1 MRTSNRIGRVVLAG
15 TLLMSLS
22 LGSFALADQPASAGD
37 TAPVLVEA
45 GAETPLALKTVQS
58 QGIQFQAD
66 AAFVEEVDEEGTEGP
81 TFTYLSENGMG
92 EVSILRGDYT
102 SMIGEISA
110 DPVAFLG
117 DGMGF
122 ESLEITGEHNRTL
135 DDSPLWTLEFT
146 CMVAGQAATGYMTI
160 LCSADASAMV
170 TALWA
175 ESAGADEVW
184 AFEQLGRSFSLADAS
199 QMSGDT
205 SKEGLQV
212 LDGDSAA
219 QKDGDA
225 ASLPPQLSMDAAV
238 TFELPNWTLVVSTDP
253 DTFVYTTVSS
263 WDDAANG
270 KGAIGVPVLV
280 TNTGAESK
288 APWWDFTSYYYGP
301 SGIQQGGASSSSAGW
316 YFDDSFESVASLRP
330 GASANAYIYFYDE
343 GDGEYVAEFS
353 TWDEEYNTV
362 VEEISF
368 AIAR

>member
-1 MRTSNRIGRVVLAG
+1 MRTSNRISRVALAG

-22 LGSFALADQPASAGD
+22 LGSFALADQPAPTGD
-37 TAPVLVEA
+37 AAPVLVEA

-58 QGIQFQAD
+58 QGVQFQAD
-66 AAFVEEVDEEGTEGP
+66 AAFVEEVNEEGTEGP
-81 TFTYLSENGMG
+81 TFTYLSESGMG

-102 SMIGEISA
+102 SMIDEISA
-110 DPVAFLG
+110 DPAAFLK

-122 ESLEITGEHNRTL
+122 ENPEITGEHNRTL
-135 DDSPLWTLEFT
+135 DTSPLWTLEFT

-160 LCSADASAMV
+160 LCGADASAMV

-175 ESAGADEVW
+175 ESTGADETW
-184 AFEQLGRSFSLADAS
+184 AFEQLGRSLSFVGAS
-199 QMSGDT
+199 QTSGDA
-205 SKEGLQV
+205 SKEGLRAFE
-212 LDGDSAA
+212 GDSAA
-219 QKDGDA
+219 QEAKGA
-225 ASLPPQLSMDAAV
+225 ASVPPQLSMDAAT
-238 TFELPNWTLVVSTDP
+238 TFELPNWTLTVSTDP
-253 DTFVYTTVSS
+253 GTFVYTTVRS
-263 WDDAANG
+263 WDDEANG
-270 KGAIGVPVLV
+270 KGAIGVPILV
-280 TNTGAESK
+280 TNTGTESK

-301 SGIQQGGASSSSAGW
+301 SGVQQGGVSSSSAGW

-330 GASANAYIYFYDE
+330 GASTNAYIYFYDE